1 MKNRVLAGL
10 TLAGVAILA
19 SCGQDLTQSTAV
31 PAAPSFARVTTP
43 TCSYSTA
50 ANDARS
56 YFSSNKDVVFDL
68 LSTMSKTTGA
78 ATTTAG
84 WAVLTRLAAAADAGS
99 AAVKGTPTQGSTFAN
114 DVLLCMSVGPTYTY
128 PLDLSLALGANGL
141 FEVRDGTVPDA
152 VTSHLI
158 IGGYPA
164 YGAQPSTGNW
174 PVSGPTLF
182 YGNKLF
188 VSLFANETP
197 AGVVFDLKTLPGGL
211 TFSPPIKVGV
221 CTISDPNAR
230 ILHLHQGD
238 NPVILPPTSDLS
250 FCPPPPAPTSMTQSG
265 SSMFAAAANR
275 LATWLAPAPA
285 NAAAMFVTR
294 SGGGTTL
301 VGGLSD
307 IGPVSFTSVVTYSVK
322 PTNTSVSKPTQW
334 NPAVAVTDT
343 TANGNPIANV
353 LITLSVVSN
362 SGSFHITGDT
372 ATTNASGIATFP
384 NLHIDKAGG
393 YTMTAT
399 SEVGGSA
406 STFFNINGQ

>member
-31 PAAPSFARVTTP
+31 PAAPSFAKVTTP
-43 TCSYSTA
+43 VCSYSTA

-68 LSTMSKTTGA
+68 LSTMSKSTGT

-99 AAVKGTPTQGSTFAN
+99 AAVKGTPAQGSTFAN
-114 DVLLCMSVGPTYTY
+114 DVLLCMSVPTYTY

-141 FEVRDGTVPDA
+141 FEVRDGTVADA

-174 PVSGPTLF
+174 PVAGPTLF
-182 YGNKLF
+182 YGNQLF

-197 AGVVFDLKTLPGGL
+197 AGVLFDLKTLPGGL
-211 TFSPPIKVGV
+211 TFSPSIKVGV
-221 CTISDPNAR
+221 CTITDPNAR

-250 FCPPPPAPTSMTQSG
+250 FCPPPPTSMTQSG

-275 LATWLAPAPA
+275 LASWLAPATA
-285 NAAAMFVTR
+285 NAATMFVVK

-307 IGPVSFTSVVTYSVK
+307 IGPVSYTSVVTFLQP
-322 PTNTSVSKPTQW
+322 PTNTSVSK
-334 NPAVAVTDT
+334 NPSFTPSVQVKNV
-343 TANGNPIANV
+343 TANGNALV
-353 LITLSVVSN
+353 GVTITISVTN
-362 SGSFHITGDT
+362 NNGSYTITGNT
-372 ATTNASGIATFP
+372 AVTDANGIATFP
-384 NLHIDKAGG
+384 LLYIDKAGG
-393 YTMTAT
+393 YTMTAS
-399 SEVGGSA
+399 SELGGSA
-406 STFFNINGQ
+406 STTFLINGQ